1 MGELLLVEQDTLD
14 GPAGAVFSAIE
25 TGAVPGW
32 ELTDGAR
39 LAVGVPVRM
48 PVTLPASLGGRRVE
62 LLGRVATLVPSR
74 QLVIEYHLPWRGS
87 VMITASPVGPDQ
99 CRVRMT
105 VQVDES
111 ALDWL
116 DRARGGLGGLGG
128 RSAPDRHRIGLLVSA
143 SGAAAVFAAA
153 SENVARLAVEEL
165 NADGGVGRRPI
176 ELVVGDDATDPRMG
190 AAELGRLAMLGCR
203 TVITNV
209 TSATFEVLRPL
220 AERLGVLLI
229 YTPVNEGGPPL
240 PGVLHLGERPV
251 GQLQGTVPRLMRQA
265 GGRRWFLAGND
276 YCWPRATNQQAQ
288 RIITRR
294 GGVVVGERYERLGS
308 RDFTPLLEAISR
320 SGAELI
326 VSTFVGA
333 DEAAFERQF
342 FQAGLRDR
350 CQTLALALEES
361 TRDHI
366 GSGPAQGIWSSFG
379 YFEDLPTPE
388 NQEFLS
394 RYRARFGAAAPPVS
408 SMSESVYDALHL
420 YAGAVRATGTDGGP
434 LPADSLIGRRFTGP
448 RGPVRV
454 GVSGLE
460 QAMHVARAERGG
472 FALLPN

>member
-1 MGELLLVEQDTLD
+1 MGELLLVEQDTLE

-25 TGAVPGW
+25 AGAVPGW
-32 ELTDGAR
+32 ELTGGTR

-62 LLGRVATLVPSR
+62 LLGRVAALSPGRRLV
-74 QLVIEYHLPWRGS
+74 VEYHLPWRGS
-87 VMITASPVGPDQ
+87 VMLNASPLGPER

-105 VQVDES
+105 VQVDDS

-116 DRARGGLGGLGG
+116 DRARGGLGDLGG
-128 RSAPDRHRIGLLVSA
+128 RTAPNRHRIGLLVSA

-190 AAELGRLAMLGCR
+190 AAELNRLAMLGCR
-203 TVITNV
+203 VVITNV

-220 AERLGVLLI
+220 AERLRVLLI
-229 YTPVNEGGPPL
+229 YTPVNEGGPTL

-294 GGVVVGERYERLGS
+294 GGVIVGERYERLGS
-308 RDFTPLLEAISR
+308 RDFSPLLEAIQRSR
-320 SGAELI
+320 AELI

-342 FQAGLRDR
+342 YQAGLRDR

-366 GSGPAQGIWSSFG
+366 GAEAAQGIWNSFG
-379 YFEDLPTPE
+379 YFEGLATAE
-388 NQEFLS
+388 NQAFLA

-420 YAGAVRATGTDGGP
+420 YADAARATGTDGGR
-434 LPADSLIGRRFTGP
+434 LHLDSLIGRSFAGP

-454 GVSGLE
+454 GPAGLE
-460 QAMHVARAERGG
+460 QTMHVACAGRAG
-472 FALLPN
+472 FELIPT